1 MATPPDFTAGQIL
14 TAAQMNQIGLWKVT
28 PTSVSGT
35 GATID
40 SDGNV
45 VVLGGGTNFTVNG
58 AFSADFSS
66 YKIIVQNFR
75 LNAAGGLFMALGTSN
90 TGTSHN
96 TSELTVNSAGAI
108 TGAGTASASRFALPL
123 VSRAGN
129 TDVACEVTLVSP
141 FQATETFISGTG
153 TDTNTAGLFR
163 LYGGINLART
173 SFSALH
179 FSTATTETISVAV
192 VKIYGYN

>member
-14 TAAQMNQIGLWKVT
+14 TAAQMNQIGLWKIT

-40 SDGNV
+40 SDGSV

-58 AFSADFSS
+58 AFSADYSS
-66 YKIIVQNFR
+66 YKIIVSNFR
-75 LNAAGGLFMALGTSN
+75 LNTAGGLFMALGTSN

-96 TSELTVNSAGAI
+96 TSELTVNAAGSIA
-108 TGAGTASASRFALPL
+108 GAGTATASRFNLPI
-123 VSRAGN
+123 VSRGGT
-129 TDVACEVTLVSP
+129 TDTSCEVTLISP
-141 FQATETFISGTG
+141 FQVAETFMSGTG
-153 TDTNTAGLFR
+153 TDTNTAGAFR

-179 FSTATTETISVAV
+179 FSTQTTETISVAV